1 MEAMTALMDQMS
13 SSAMTTHV
21 CQSNLSALDD
31 FTKMVLQPK
40 DFVFQWK
47 NGVIGRLIVQMAR
60 TRMLVCLLN
69 VLKIIS
75 SAQITNAF
83 QMFGFVMEM
92 MTVAITRMNKKIVL
106 QGNALMNNSSAQ
118 LDAAFH

>member
-1 MEAMTALMDQMS
+1 MEAMTALMDQTS

>member
-31 FTKMVLQPK
+31 FTKMVLLLK

-47 NGVIGRLIVQMAR
+47 NGVTGRLIVQMAR

-69 VLKIIS
+69 ALKIIS

-83 QMFGFVMEM
+83 QMFGSVMEM
-92 MTVAITRMNKKIVL
+92 MTAVITRMNKKIVL
-106 QGNALMNNSSAQ
+106 QGNALMNNLSAQ
-118 LDAAFH
+118 LDAAFP

>member
-1 MEAMTALMDQMS
+1 
-13 SSAMTTHV
+13 MTTHV

-31 FTKMVLQPK
+31 FTKMVLLLK

-47 NGVIGRLIVQMAR
+47 NGVTGRLIVQMAR

-69 VLKIIS
+69 ALKIIS

-83 QMFGFVMEM
+83 QMFGYVMEM
-92 MTVAITRMNKKIVL
+92 MTAVITRMNKKIVL
-106 QGNALMNNSSAQ
+106 QGNALMNNLSAQ
-118 LDAAFH
+118 LDAAFP

>member
-1 MEAMTALMDQMS
+1 MEAMTALMDQTS

-31 FTKMVLQPK
+31 FTKTVLQLK

-47 NGVIGRLIVQMAR
+47 NGVTGRLIVQMAR

-83 QMFGFVMEM
+83 QMFGSVMEM
-92 MTVAITRMNKKIVL
+92 MTAVITRMNKKIVL

-118 LDAAFH
+118 RDAAFP